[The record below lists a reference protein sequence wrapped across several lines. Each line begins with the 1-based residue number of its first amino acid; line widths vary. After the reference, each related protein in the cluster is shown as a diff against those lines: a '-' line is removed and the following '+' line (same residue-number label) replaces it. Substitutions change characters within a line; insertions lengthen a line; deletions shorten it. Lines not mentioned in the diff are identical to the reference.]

1 MSAVTQ
7 QVPLYRVSVLA
18 TGFARMWRAWRV
30 LLPVVIVNALVQ
42 GILLLPG
49 ALPYLTVTFVLTAL
63 LSFVV
68 LVASFGLI
76 AAAMLQAVQGPVS
89 AGAAF
94 DTLRER
100 TPPLLAWSFGLV
112 LVTILGFALYVVP
125 GFIVLALTPYLLL
138 AVIDGQRNPITSN
151 FRTIGARWGR
161 WLITVALMGVICFVM
176 WFLSALDGFFVTGA
190 PGAMIAW
197 TVLGLV
203 AAWFTCSWAL
213 VYRSVNPRIG
223 VPQDT

>member
-1 MSAVTQ
+1 MSVQ
-7 QVPLYRVSVLA
+7 QARLYHVSVLA

-30 LLPVVIVNALVQ
+30 LVPVVIINALVQ
-42 GILLLPG
+42 GILLLSG
-49 ALPYLTVTFVLTAL
+49 VLPYLTVIFVLTAL

-68 LVASFGLI
+68 LVASFGLV
-76 AAAMLQAVQGPVS
+76 AAAMLQAVQGTVS

-94 DTLRER
+94 DALRAR
-100 TPPLLAWSFGLV
+100 TWPLLAWSFGLV
-112 LVTILGFALYVVP
+112 LVAILGFVLYVVP

-138 AVIDGQRNPITSN
+138 AVIDGQGNPIAAN

-161 WLITVALMGVICFVM
+161 WLLTVALMGVICFIL

-197 TVLGLV
+197 IVLGLV
-203 AAWFTCSWAL
+203 SAWFTCAWAL
-213 VYRSVNPRIG
+213 VYRTVNPR
-223 VPQDT
+223 T